1 MQQAEQC
8 PVCNAPWPDDKFVG
22 EKAITTTNQYLQG
35 KRRSTNTQQQNGVGP
50 STQTSAAT
58 GAEDEESSD
67 EDVG

>member
-1 MQQAEQC
+1 M
-8 PVCNAPWPDDKFVG
+8 G